1 MAILQATLL
10 KDYPQYGKK
19 AGDIINPNDFT
30 IPDGGNKLIWN
41 AYSIG
46 IAKSLD
52 KVELTIGTDVKL
64 TAVGNGIKVDDFIK
78 KENELGKN
86 PEITPTEKPKGVTEG
101 KSKPNWVLI
110 GGIILVGYFL
120 LKEK

>member
-19 AGDIINPNDFT
+19 AGDNISRSDFIIL
-30 IPDGGNKLIWN
+30 DGGNKIIWD

-52 KVELTIGTDVKL
+52 KVELTIGKDVKL
-64 TAVGNGIKVDDFIK
+64 TAVNDGSIKVDDLK
-78 KENELGKN
+78 RKEEELNKN
-86 PEITPTEKPKGVTEG
+86 PEITPTEKPKKGTEA

-120 LKEK
+120 LKK